1 MPRGP
6 EWEPVCCPANDT
18 ETRRPSGMTAVIGG
32 LVAAACFSA
41 SLLASSRAS
50 RMIGALPT
58 LGGVMLVS
66 TVVALP
72 VAALTIGETRPTPDA
87 LPYLLIAGAGNV
99 FGLLFEY
106 IGLRSGK
113 VGLVGA
119 LAAAEG
125 AVAAVLSVV
134 AGEALGPL
142 QGLGVAVV
150 AVGVIFAALG
160 PDPDSLD
167 AGSARRALVFG
178 GLAGLAFGASLYS
191 TGRIG
196 SDLAVG
202 WAILPPRIV
211 GMALIVMP
219 LLATRRLLIT
229 RPSLPFVVVAGLGEV
244 GGFLAFAWAAR
255 DSIAVGSAL
264 AAQFATVAA
273 IVAWLVLGERLGRLQ
288 WAGVAGV
295 AVGVVLLALGAT

>member
-1 MPRGP
+1 
-6 EWEPVCCPANDT
+6 
-18 ETRRPSGMTAVIGG
+18 MTAVIGG
-32 LVAAACFSA
+32 LLAAVCFTA
-41 SLLASSRAS
+41 SLLASTRAS

-66 TVVALP
+66 TLVALP
-72 VAALTIGETRPTPDA
+72 VAALTIGETRPTADA

-125 AVAAVLSVV
+125 AVAAILSVI

-142 QGLGVAVV
+142 QGIGVAVV
-150 AVGVIFAALG
+150 GIGVIFAALG
-160 PDPDSLD
+160 PDPDSPD
-167 AGSARRALVFG
+167 AGAARRALVFG
-178 GLAGLAFGASLYS
+178 ALAGLSFGASLYS

-202 WAILPPRIV
+202 WAILPPRFV
-211 GMALIVMP
+211 GMALIVIP
-219 LLATRRLLIT
+219 LVAARRFWIS
-229 RPSLPFVVVAGLGEV
+229 RPALPFVIVAGAGEV

-295 AVGVVLLALGAT
+295 AVGVVLLAIGAT

>member
-1 MPRGP
+1 
-6 EWEPVCCPANDT
+6 
-18 ETRRPSGMTAVIGG
+18 
-32 LVAAACFSA
+32 
-41 SLLASSRAS
+41 
-50 RMIGALPT
+50 MIGALPT

-66 TVVALP
+66 TLIALP
-72 VAALTIGETRPTPDA
+72 VAALTIGESRPTADA

-106 IGLRSGK
+106 IALRSGK

-125 AVAAVLSVV
+125 AVSAVLSVI
-134 AGEALGPL
+134 AGEVLGPL

-150 AVGVIFAALG
+150 GIGVTFAALG
-160 PDPDSLD
+160 PDPDSPD
-167 AGSARRALVFG
+167 AGSARRAVLFG
-178 GLAGLAFGASLYS
+178 ALAGLAFGASLYA

-196 SDLAVG
+196 ADLAIG

-211 GMALIVMP
+211 GMALIVIP
-219 LLATRRLLIT
+219 LAATRRLSIS
-229 RPSLPFVVVAGLGEV
+229 RPAVPFVIVAGAGEV

-273 IVAWLVLGERLGRLQ
+273 IVAWLVFGERLGRLQ